1 MKQLYEKLRDDAE
14 KWRKEGY
21 PCSKYPLIGEILR
34 WQFEGDTEEQGPLK
48 FLREPQFQSLEVYWY
63 LRLVKYTPKIVD
75 LNQDYYSDDIALF
88 CKSFGIPLSEEALE
102 FVTSIDQV
110 IDKVKKDPEYVRRN
124 ALDTVHE
131 AVTLDYPS
139 YIFALAMGSGKTILI
154 ATIIATEFAMA
165 LRYSDANFM
174 KNALVFA
181 PGTTIIESL
190 REISTVPYEKIL
202 PPGLY
207 QEFKANLKFEY
218 PQNKAKDLATQYE
231 STYNLIVTNTEKIR
245 LQINRRSNQTDLSYE
260 EDKLHANLR
269 LRKITSLPNLGI
281 FSDEAHHTYGN
292 DIDKEL
298 KRVRQTVNYI
308 NDETNLIA
316 VINTTGTPYYKK
328 QMLREV
334 VAWYSL
340 GQGIND
346 NILKSLHNGIV
357 HYAMESRTEEDV
369 IRDIIRIFF
378 EEYGDVALLD
388 GAKAKI
394 AFYFKTQEH
403 LNASKP
409 HIERALTEIG
419 KDPTLILVN
428 TQETKKAHEIEEFKS
443 LNDPKN
449 QKRVILLIN
458 KGVEGWNC
466 PSLFACALI
475 KENKTTNNFVLQ
487 ASSRCLRQTPGNTHP
502 AKVFLDT
509 KNRDALDKNL
519 QENFNITTRDLNR
532 ETNNSQPVEIRIQ
545 DKKWPQLK
553 ITKTLNRVVRSENAN
568 TDVQL
573 TLPTDIEEKL
583 PIRTILTPN
592 FTRRGTLSPL
602 TDVGDSERRTVEVL
616 EQTTDCYRLARRL
629 SKNYHLPIMDIL
641 TKLQHLY
648 PKGVVPNTHLEP
660 LCSQI
665 DNQLRDYETEQ
676 ETVTEA
682 LALVH
687 FYDDDDKPIFAEKK
701 DDYFIHRI
709 RVQKSKLDLM
719 MKKEDAKDQHDL
731 SFHYT
736 PYYFDSNPEL
746 NFLEKI
752 LETLD
757 TNPEDVNAFLFTGG
771 LTDTKKTDFHFEY
784 KGEDGN
790 YHHYFPD
797 FVIVKNTGEFY
808 IVEIKSTS
816 DRGNTIVEEK
826 RKAVES
832 LRDLQPDAHFD
843 YNIIYTS
850 DRYIPENAVMQKI
863 RAWIRNENNS
873 QTNLNVET
881 LREENNE

>member
-1 MKQLYEKLRDDAE
+1 MQQLYEKLRDDAE
-14 KWRKEGY
+14 QWRKEGY
-21 PCSKYPLIGEILR
+21 TCQKYPLIGEILR
-34 WQFEGDTEEQGPLK
+34 WQFEGDTEERGPLK

-63 LRLVKYTPKIVD
+63 LRLVKQTPKIVE

-88 CKSFGIPLSEEALE
+88 CESFGIPLSEEALE

-110 IDKVKKDPEYVRRN
+110 IDKVKNDTDYVKKN
-124 ALDTVHE
+124 ELDTVHE
-131 AVTLDYPS
+131 AVKLDYPS

-154 ATIIATEFAMA
+154 ATIIATEFAMS

-207 QEFKANLKFEY
+207 QEFKANLKFEF
-218 PQNKAKDLATQYE
+218 PQKNAKDLSTQYE
-231 STYNLIVTNTEKIR
+231 STYNLIVTNTEKISLR
-245 LQINRRSNQTDLSYE
+245 ANLKKRSDQTLLDFEKKKEQAELE
-260 EDKLHANLR
+260 ANLR

-292 DIDKEL
+292 DIDKDL
-298 KRVRQTVNYI
+298 KRVRQTVDYI
-308 NDETNLIA
+308 NEKTNLIA
-316 VINTTGTPYYKK
+316 VINTTGTPYYKR

-340 GQGIND
+340 GQGIDD

-357 HYAMESRTEEDV
+357 HYVMESRTEEDV

-378 EEYGDVALLD
+378 EEYGDVTLPD

-394 AFYFKTQEH
+394 AFYFKEQEH
-403 LNASKP
+403 LDASKG
-409 HIERALTEIG
+409 HIENALTAIG
-419 KDPTLILVN
+419 QDTTIVLSN
-428 TQETKKAHEIEEFKS
+428 TQKSKVHEIDEFKR
-443 LNDPKN
+443 LNDPNN
-449 QKRVILLIN
+449 QKRVILLIS
-458 KGVEGWNC
+458 KGVEGWDC

-487 ASSRCLRQTPGNTHP
+487 ASSRCLRQTPGNTIP

-509 KNRDALDKNL
+509 KNRDALDNNL
-519 QENFNITTRDLNR
+519 KENFNITTRDLNR
-532 ETNNSQPVEIRIQ
+532 QTNNSKEVEIRIQ

-553 ITKTLNRVVRSENAN
+553 ITKTVKRVIRSHNAN

-573 TLPTDIEEKL
+573 TLPTNIEKKV
-583 PIRTILTPN
+583 PIRTILNPD

-602 TDVGDSERRTVEVL
+602 TDVGNSERDEIDIL
-616 EQTTDCYRLARRL
+616 ERTTDCYRLARRL
-629 SKNYHLPIMDIL
+629 SKNYHLPLMDIL
-641 TKLQHLY
+641 TKLQRLY
-648 PKGVVPNTHLEP
+648 PKGIVPNTHLEP

-665 DNQLRDYETEQ
+665 DSQLKDYVTEQ
-676 ETVTEA
+676 KTVTEA

-687 FYDDDDKPIFAEKK
+687 FYDDDKPVFDEKK
-701 DDYFIHRI
+701 DDYYIHRI

-719 MKKEDAKDQHDL
+719 MQKEDEIDQHDL

-736 PYYFDSNPEL
+736 PYYFDSNPEKD
-746 NFLEKI
+746 FFEKI
-752 LETLD
+752 LATLELTPD
-757 TNPEDVNAFLFTGG
+757 DVNAFLFTGG
-771 LTDTKKTDFHFEY
+771 LTDTKKTDFYFEY

-790 YHHYFPD
+790 YHNYYPD

-808 IVEIKSTS
+808 IVEIKSTN
-816 DRGNTIVEEK
+816 DRGNPIVEEK
-826 RKAVES
+826 KKAVES
-832 LRDLQPDAHFD
+832 LKDIQPDAHFE
-843 YNIIYTS
+843 YNIIYS
-850 DRYIPENAVMQKI
+850 PDRYIPENEEMRNI
-863 RAWIRNENNS
+863 RAWIRNENS
-873 QTNLNVET
+873 
-881 LREENNE
+881 

>member
-1 MKQLYEKLRDDAE
+1 
-14 KWRKEGY
+14 
-21 PCSKYPLIGEILR
+21 
-34 WQFEGDTEEQGPLK
+34 
-48 FLREPQFQSLEVYWY
+48 
-63 LRLVKYTPKIVD
+63 
-75 LNQDYYSDDIALF
+75 
-88 CKSFGIPLSEEALE
+88 
-102 FVTSIDQV
+102 
-110 IDKVKKDPEYVRRN
+110 
-124 ALDTVHE
+124 
-131 AVTLDYPS
+131 
-139 YIFALAMGSGKTILI
+139 
-154 ATIIATEFAMA
+154 
-165 LRYSDANFM
+165 
-174 KNALVFA
+174 
-181 PGTTIIESL
+181 
-190 REISTVPYEKIL
+190 
-202 PPGLY
+202 
-207 QEFKANLKFEY
+207 
-218 PQNKAKDLATQYE
+218 
-231 STYNLIVTNTEKIR
+231 
-245 LQINRRSNQTDLSYE
+245 
-260 EDKLHANLR
+260 
-269 LRKITSLPNLGI
+269 
-281 FSDEAHHTYGN
+281 
-292 DIDKEL
+292 
-298 KRVRQTVNYI
+298 
-308 NDETNLIA
+308 
-316 VINTTGTPYYKK
+316 
-328 QMLREV
+328 
-334 VAWYSL
+334 
-340 GQGIND
+340 
-346 NILKSLHNGIV
+346 
-357 HYAMESRTEEDV
+357 MESRTEEDV

-449 QKRVILLIN
+449 QKRIIMLIN

-553 ITKTLNRVVRSENAN
+553 ITKTLDRVVRSENAN

-583 PIRTILTPN
+583 PIRTILTPD

-602 TDVGDSERRTVEVL
+602 TDVGNSDREEVDILER
-616 EQTTDCYRLARRL
+616 TTDCYRLARRL

-665 DNQLRDYETEQ
+665 DNQLKDYETEQ

-687 FYDDDDKPIFAEKK
+687 FYDDDDKLIFTEKK
-701 DDYFIHRI
+701 DDYYIHRI
-709 RVQKSKLDLM
+709 RIQKSKLDLM

>member
-1 MKQLYEKLRDDAE
+1 M
-14 KWRKEGY
+14 
-21 PCSKYPLIGEILR
+21 
-34 WQFEGDTEEQGPLK
+34 
-48 FLREPQFQSLEVYWY
+48 LE
-63 LRLVKYTPKIVD
+63 TPKIVD
-75 LNQDYYSDDIALF
+75 LNKNYYSDDIALF
-88 CKSFGIPLSEEALE
+88 CNSFGISISEEALQYI
-102 FVTSIDQV
+102 TSIDQV
-110 IDKVKKDPEYVRRN
+110 IDRVKNDTEYVRRN
-124 ALDTVHE
+124 NLDTAHE
-131 AVTLDYPS
+131 AVKLDYPS

-165 LRYSDANFM
+165 LRNDNANFM

-202 PPGLY
+202 PPGIF

-218 PQNKAKDLATQYE
+218 PQTNAKDLATQYGSE
-231 STYNLIVTNTEKIR
+231 YNLIVTNTEKIR

-292 DIDKEL
+292 DIDKDL
-298 KRVRQTVNYI
+298 KRVRQTVDYI
-308 NDETNLIA
+308 NEETNLIA
-316 VINTTGTPYYKK
+316 VINTTGTPYYKR

-346 NILKSLHNGIV
+346 NILKHLHNGIV

-378 EEYGDVALLD
+378 EEYGDVTLPD

-394 AFYFKTQEH
+394 AFYFKEQEH
-403 LNASKP
+403 LDASKI
-409 HIERALTEIG
+409 HIQNALTVIG
-419 KDPTLILVN
+419 QDTTIMLSN
-428 TQETKKAHEIEEFKS
+428 TQKSKVHEIEEFKR

-449 QKRVILLIN
+449 QKRVILLIS
-458 KGVEGWNC
+458 KGVEGWDC

-475 KENKTTNNFVLQ
+475 KENKTTNNFILQ
-487 ASSRCLRQTPGNTHP
+487 ASSRCLRQIPGNTRP

-519 QENFNITTRDLNR
+519 QENFKITTRDLNR
-532 ETNNSQPVEIRIQ
+532 QTNDSKTVKIHIQ
-545 DKKWPQLK
+545 EKEWPKLK
-553 ITKTLNRVVRSENAN
+553 ITKTLNRVIRSENAN

-573 TLPTDIEEKL
+573 TLPTDTEEKL
-583 PIRTILTPN
+583 PIRTILTPD

-602 TDVGDSERRTVEVL
+602 TDVGDSERKTVEVL

-648 PKGVVPNTHLEP
+648 PKGIVPNAHLEP

-665 DNQLRDYETEQ
+665 DSQLKDYETEK
-676 ETVTEA
+676 ETITEA
-682 LALVH
+682 LALIH
-687 FYDDDDKPIFAEKK
+687 FYDDDGKPVFDEKK
-701 DDYFIHRI
+701 DDYFIHSI
-709 RVQKSKLDLM
+709 RVQKSKMDLLL
-719 MKKEDAKDQHDL
+719 KKEDAKDQHEL

-736 PYYFDSNPEL
+736 PYNFDSNPEL
-746 NFLEKI
+746 DFLEKI

-757 TNPEDVNAFLFTGG
+757 TNPKDVNAFLFTGG
-771 LTDTKKTDFHFEY
+771 LTDTKKTDFYFEY

-790 YHHYFPD
+790 YHNYFPD

-808 IVEIKSTS
+808 IVEIKSTR
-816 DRGNTIVEEK
+816 DLGNPIVEEK
-826 RKAVES
+826 QKAVES
-832 LRDLQPDAHFD
+832 IKDIQPDAHFE
-843 YNIIYTS
+843 YNIIYS
-850 DRYIPENAVMQKI
+850 PDRYVPENEEMEKI
-863 RAWIRNENNS
+863 RAWIRNEN
-873 QTNLNVET
+873 T
-881 LREENNE
+881 

>member
-1 MKQLYEKLRDDAE
+1 MQQLYEKLRDDAE

-21 PCSKYPLIGEILR
+21 PCSKYPLIGEILQ
-34 WQFEGDTEEQGPLK
+34 WQFEGDTEERGALK

-63 LRLVKYTPKIVD
+63 LRLVKNTPKIVE
-75 LNQDYYSDDIALF
+75 LNQNYYNDDIALF
-88 CKSFGIPLSEEALE
+88 CKSFGIPLSEETLE

-110 IDKVKKDPEYVRRN
+110 IDKVKKDSEFVKKHD
-124 ALDTVHE
+124 LDTVHE
-131 AVTLDYPS
+131 AVKLDYPS

-165 LRYSDANFM
+165 LRNDDANFM

-202 PPGLY
+202 PPGLCE
-207 QEFKANLKFEY
+207 EFKANLKFEY
-218 PQNKAKDLATQYE
+218 PQTNAKDLATQYE
-231 STYNLIVTNTEKIR
+231 STFNLIVTNTEKIR

-292 DIDKEL
+292 DIDKDL
-298 KRVRQTVNYI
+298 KRVRQTVDYI
-308 NDETNLIA
+308 NDKTNLIA
-316 VINTTGTPYYKK
+316 VINTTGTPYYKR

-346 NILKSLHNGIV
+346 NILKSLQNGIV
-357 HYAMESRTEEDV
+357 HYVMESRTEEDV
-369 IRDIIRIFF
+369 IRDIIQVFF
-378 EEYGDVALLD
+378 KEYGDVALPN

-409 HIERALTEIG
+409 HIERTLTEIG

-428 TQETKKAHEIEEFKS
+428 TQETKKVHEIEEFRS

-449 QKRVILLIN
+449 QKRIIMLIN

-475 KENKTTNNFVLQ
+475 KENKTTNNFILQ
-487 ASSRCLRQTPGNTHP
+487 ASSRCLRQTPGNTLP

-519 QENFNITTRDLNR
+519 QENFKITTRDLNR
-532 ETNNSQPVEIRIQ
+532 QTNDSKTVKIHIQ
-545 DKKWPQLK
+545 EKEWPKLK
-553 ITKTLNRVVRSENAN
+553 ITKTLDRVFRSENAN

-583 PIRTILTPN
+583 PIRTILTPD

-602 TDVGDSERRTVEVL
+602 TDVGNSDREEVNILER
-616 EQTTDCYRLARRL
+616 TTDCYRLARRL

-648 PKGVVPNTHLEP
+648 PKGIVPNIHLEP

-665 DNQLRDYETEQ
+665 DSQLKDYETEQ

-687 FYDDDDKPIFAEKK
+687 FYDDGKPVFDEKK
-701 DDYFIHRI
+701 DGYYIHKI
-709 RVQKSKLDLM
+709 RVQKSKLDM
-719 MKKEDAKDQHDL
+719 MMEKEDAIDQHDL

-736 PYYFDSNPEL
+736 PYYFDSNPEKD
-746 NFLEKI
+746 FFEKI
-752 LETLD
+752 LATLELSPD
-757 TNPEDVNAFLFTGG
+757 DVNAFLFTGG
-771 LTDTKKTDFHFEY
+771 LRDTKKTDFHFEF

-790 YHHYFPD
+790 YHHYYPD

-808 IVEIKSTS
+808 IVEIKSTR
-816 DRGNTIVEEK
+816 DRCNPIVEEK
-826 RKAVES
+826 KKAVEY
-832 LRDLQPDAHFD
+832 LKDLQPDAHFE
-843 YNIIYTS
+843 YNIIYS
-850 DRYIPENAVMQKI
+850 PDRYIPENEEMRKI
-863 RAWIRNENNS
+863 RAWIRNENS
-873 QTNLNVET
+873 
-881 LREENNE
+881 

>member
-1 MKQLYEKLRDDAE
+1 MQQLYEKLRDDAE
-14 KWRKEGY
+14 QWRKEGY
-21 PCSKYPLIGEILR
+21 PCQQYPLIGEILR
-34 WQFEGDTEEQGPLK
+34 WQFEGDTEERGPLK

-63 LRLVKYTPKIVD
+63 LRLVLKTPKIVD
-75 LNQDYYSDDIALF
+75 LNKNYYGDDVSLF
-88 CKSFGIPLSEEALE
+88 CNSFGISLSEETLE

-110 IDKVKKDPEYVRRN
+110 IDKVKNDTDYVKKHD
-124 ALDTVHE
+124 LDTAHE
-131 AVTLDYPS
+131 AVKLDYPS

-165 LRYSDANFM
+165 LRYSDDQFM

-190 REISTVPYEKIL
+190 REISKVPYEKIL
-202 PPGLY
+202 PDGLN
-207 QEFKANLKFEY
+207 QELKANLKFEY
-218 PQNKAKDLATQYE
+218 PQDKAKDLATQYD

-245 LQINRRSNQTDLSYE
+245 LQIKRRSNQTALSYE

-298 KRVRQTVNYI
+298 KRVRQTVDYI

-316 VINTTGTPYYKK
+316 VINTTGTPYYKR

-378 EEYGDVALLD
+378 REYGDVTLLN
-388 GAKAKI
+388 GAKAKM

-409 HIERALTEIG
+409 HIERVLTEIG
-419 KDPTLILVN
+419 KDSTLILVN
-428 TQETKKAHEIEEFKS
+428 TQETKKVHEIEEFKS

-449 QKRVILLIN
+449 QKRIIMLIN

-475 KENKTTNNFVLQ
+475 KENKTTNNFILQ
-487 ASSRCLRQTPGNTHP
+487 ASSRCLRQTPGNTLP

-509 KNRDALDKNL
+509 KNRDALDRNL
-519 QENFNITTRDLNR
+519 QENFKITTRDLNR
-532 ETNNSQPVEIRIQ
+532 QTNDSKLVEIHIQ

-553 ITKTLNRVVRSENAN
+553 ITKTVDRVVRSENAN

-573 TLPTDIEEKL
+573 TLPTNTEEKL
-583 PIRTILTPN
+583 PIRTILTPD
-592 FTRRGTLSPL
+592 FTHRGTLSPL
-602 TDVGDSERRTVEVL
+602 TDAGDLERRTVKVL
-616 EQTTDCYRLARRL
+616 EKTTDCYRLARRI
-629 SKNYHLPIMDIL
+629 SKNYHLPIMEML
-641 TKLQHLY
+641 TKLQFLY
-648 PKGVVPNTHLEP
+648 PTGVVPNRHLEP

-665 DNQLRDYETEQ
+665 DGQLKDYGIEQ
-676 ETVTEA
+676 KKVTEA

-687 FYDDDDKPIFAEKK
+687 FYDDDNKPIYTEKK
-701 DDYFIHRI
+701 DDNFIHRI
-709 RVQKSKLDLM
+709 HVQKSKLDLM

-746 NFLEKI
+746 NFLERI

-757 TNPEDVNAFLFTGG
+757 TTPDDVNAFLFTGG
-771 LTDTKKTDFHFEY
+771 LTNTKKTDFHFEY

-790 YHHYFPD
+790 YHHYYPD

-808 IVEIKSTS
+808 IVEIKSENE
-816 DRGNTIVEEK
+816 RGNLKVETK
-826 RKAVES
+826 AKAVES
-832 LRDLQPDAHFD
+832 LKGLQPESHFE
-843 YNIIYTS
+843 YNIIYAS
-850 DRYIPENAVMQKI
+850 GRYIPKNEEMEKI
-863 RAWIRNENNS
+863 RKWIRNENY
-873 QTNLNVET
+873 
-881 LREENNE
+881 